1 LQTHLNKPSCTE
13 SSLVGF
19 VGLDDNPIKE
29 LIGVLSVEQMLS
41 VKLVKFNTSIQE
53 WLSKGWVDYGCG
65 HHKWR
70 RTLFKWENYKR
81 DPRRPFGEHKCSKQ
95 VRTSSDQIFS
105 LPLLCIY
112 LVCVEVNLW
121 AFRERKCCYS
131 KIKILSKVLPYQSTV
146 KKTVSSRIIVVIV
159 INIVKGSIC
168 HIDRSEQTD
177 EGVKIGS
184 NTRCG

>member
-1 LQTHLNKPSCTE
+1 LQTHLNKPHRTE

-19 VGLDDNPIKE
+19 VGLDDNPIKK

-41 VKLVKFNTSIQE
+41 AKLVKFNTSVQE

-81 DPRRPFGEHKCSKQ
+81 YPRRPFGEHKCSKQ
-95 VRTSSDQIFS
+95 VHASSDQFFS
-105 LPLLCIY
+105 LPLLCIS
-112 LVCVEVNLW
+112 LVCVEVKLW
-121 AFRERKCCYS
+121 AFRERKCWYS
-131 KIKILSKVLPYQSTV
+131 KIKILSKVLLYRSTV

-159 INIVKGSIC
+159 INTVKGSMC
-168 HIDRSEQTD
+168 HIDIFEQID
-177 EGVKIGS
+177 EGVEIGS
-184 NTRCG
+184 KTRCV